1 MRDPASGGNAS
12 ILTALPLFKSK
23 FRWTSAF
30 FECRTTRP
38 VAETMARSTS
48 LALILSAILGIANAQ
63 VAVLDG
69 DTFDATVVN
78 GGKNAIVK
86 FYAPWYD
93 RTRGSGIS
101 DRSSRTRALSKTN
114 VARLS

>member
-1 MRDPASGGNAS
+1 
-12 ILTALPLFKSK
+12 
-23 FRWTSAF
+23 
-30 FECRTTRP
+30 
-38 VAETMARSTS
+38 MARSTS

-69 DTFDATVVN
+69 GNFDETVLN

-93 RTRGSGIS
+93 RTRISFSG
-101 DRSSRTRALSKTN
+101 
-114 VARLS
+114 

>member
-1 MRDPASGGNAS
+1 MDV
-12 ILTALPLFKSK
+12 
-23 FRWTSAF
+23 FRKTF

-93 RTRGSGIS
+93 RTRGSGFPI
-101 DRSSRTRALSKTN
+101 DRRGPAPCRKRTSP
-114 VARLS
+114 RLSDDHRHKR

>member
-1 MRDPASGGNAS
+1 
-12 ILTALPLFKSK
+12 
-23 FRWTSAF
+23 
-30 FECRTTRP
+30 
-38 VAETMARSTS
+38 MARSTS

-93 RTRGSGIS
+93 RTRGSGFPI
-101 DRSSRTRALSKTN
+101 DRRGPAPCRKRTSP
-114 VARLS
+114 RLSDDHRHER

>member
-1 MRDPASGGNAS
+1 MSASRRDDCKTFFFV
-12 ILTALPLFKSK
+12 LRFRLFS
-23 FRWTSAF
+23 S
-30 FECRTTRP
+30 EPRP
-38 VAETMARSTS
+38 KTISETMARSTS

-69 DTFDATVVN
+69 GNFDETVLN

-93 RTRGSGIS
+93 RTRGSGFPI
-101 DRSSRTRALSKTN
+101 DRRGPAPCRKRTSP
-114 VARLS
+114 RLS

>member
-1 MRDPASGGNAS
+1 
-12 ILTALPLFKSK
+12 
-23 FRWTSAF
+23 
-30 FECRTTRP
+30 
-38 VAETMARSTS
+38 MARSTT

-69 DTFDATVVN
+69 GNFDETVVN

-93 RTRGSGIS
+93 RSRARISFSDLRPKRRRGS
-101 DRSSRTRALSKTN
+101 R
-114 VARLS
+114 

>member
-12 ILTALPLFKSK
+12 ILTLLPEKSK

-93 RTRGSGIS
+93 RTRGSGFPI
-101 DRSSRTRALSKTN
+101 DRRGPAPCRKRTSP
-114 VARLS
+114 RLS